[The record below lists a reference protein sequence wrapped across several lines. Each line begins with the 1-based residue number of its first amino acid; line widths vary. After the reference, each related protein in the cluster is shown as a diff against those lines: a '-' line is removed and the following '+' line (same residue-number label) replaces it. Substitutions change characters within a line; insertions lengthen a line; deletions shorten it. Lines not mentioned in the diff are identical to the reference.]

1 MPKAGPSATVCA
13 VGGHLETIKRV
24 LDGDYTNAT
33 DAERTTAVKELVL
46 VCSVAASAMTIQPI
60 PLLDSALIA
69 PIQIAMVQGIG
80 KIHGHK
86 LDTKSVLEMLS
97 TFGASIVAQN
107 VIMAAAKFIPFLG
120 WVVTISMAYAL
131 TWAIGEVSDHYF
143 RNDRR
148 VDEAELKA
156 MFERIYR
163 AKKAEKTE
171 QHKADK
177 TLRDKLDQLKRAHAD
192 GLLTDAEF
200 EAKKAE
206 LLAAF

>member
-1 MPKAGPSATVCA
+1 MS
-13 VGGHLETIKRV
+13 GHLDTIKRV
-24 LDGDYTNAT
+24 LDGDYT
-33 DAERTTAVKELVL
+33 DASEADRQRAVKELVQ
-46 VCSVAASAMTIQPI
+46 VCSVAAGAMTIQPF
-60 PLLDSALIA
+60 PLLDTALIA

-107 VIMAAAKFIPFLG
+107 LIMAAAKLIPFFG

-148 VDEAELKA
+148 IDEAELKA

-163 AKKAEKTE
+163 AKKAEKTA
-171 QHKADK
+171 QHKSDT
-177 TLRDKLDQLKRAHAD
+177 TLRDKLAQLKRAHAD

-206 LLAAF
+206 LLASF

>member
-1 MPKAGPSATVCA
+1 MS
-13 VGGHLETIKRV
+13 GHLDTIRRV
-24 LDGDYTNAT
+24 LDGDYT
-33 DAERTTAVKELVL
+33 DASDEDRQRAVRELVQ
-46 VCSVAASAMTIQPI
+46 VCSVAAGAMTIQPF
-60 PLLDSALIA
+60 PLLDTALIA

-107 VIMAAAKFIPFLG
+107 VIMAAAKLIPFFG
-120 WVVTISMAYAL
+120 WVVTISMAYAM

-148 VDEAELKA
+148 IDEAELKA

-171 QHKADK
+171 QHKSDTA
-177 TLRDKLDQLKRAHAD
+177 LRDKLALLKKAHAD

-200 EAKKAE
+200 EAKKAA
-206 LLAAF
+206 LLSSF

>member
-1 MPKAGPSATVCA
+1 MS
-13 VGGHLETIKRV
+13 GHLDTIRRV
-24 LDGDYTNAT
+24 LDGDYT
-33 DAERTTAVKELVL
+33 DASDEDRQRAVRELVQ
-46 VCSVAASAMTIQPI
+46 VCSVAAGAMTIQPF
-60 PLLDSALIA
+60 PLLDTALIA

-107 VIMAAAKFIPFLG
+107 VIMAAAKLIPFFG

-148 VDEAELKA
+148 IDEAELKA

-171 QHKADK
+171 QHKSDTA
-177 TLRDKLDQLKRAHAD
+177 LRDKLAQLKKAHAD

-200 EAKKAE
+200 EAKKAA
-206 LLAAF
+206 LLASF